1 MFKFEFMV
9 LMSVN
14 YPSYFKKSF
23 VSNKFT
29 KHPMHLS
36 PISLHHNRIYFAECN
51 KMESLSQN
59 IWKRHA
65 KIYMYMYMYIW
76 RKRGEK
82 TFLHT
87 KRDHRNICEVILGM
101 DVIRIQ
107 FINVNIDFQ

>member
-29 KHPMHLS
+29 KHPMHLI
-36 PISLHHNRIYFAECN
+36 PISLHHNKIYLAECN
-51 KMESLSQN
+51 KMESLRQN

-65 KIYMYMYMYIW
+65 KIYIYGE
-76 RKRGEK
+76 REEKRPFSTLKGTTE
-82 TFLHT
+82 
-87 KRDHRNICEVILGM
+87 ILAKLS
-101 DVIRIQ
+101 
-107 FINVNIDFQ
+107 